1 MTAPL
6 IRGYR
11 LFVSGPCFFGNC
23 DGCADV
29 ACGCLDCHDVAD
41 TTVDWTP
48 DQEDASWRADDAQQE
63 RRADR

>member
-1 MTAPL
+1 
-6 IRGYR
+6 
-11 LFVSGPCFFGNC
+11 
-23 DGCADV
+23 V
-29 ACGCLDCHDVAD
+29 ACGCLDCHDIAD